1 MAIIARA
8 DQFIVLYNRFWSL
21 GVDGFFNSGPVY
33 SDYDGPNVE
42 ECKELVAFVKSTFD
56 PLVSTREIRLIGMN
70 GLINLQSSFQNV
82 YNTFD
87 QLQKSRDQG
96 SFQNFASNIDA
107 FCLQTRSIGVQ
118 LLSIGGAQVEAV
130 RAQLQSELDRARS
143 NNTEIEELTKSVR
156 NLVSPAVAGS
166 LSAEFSARRNTIGKQ
181 RMAWL
186 AAVAILGGFAT
197 YTTYDLVTTVVTLLQ
212 GFKPSGGISDPTFWA
227 VILIR
232 TLVLVPVLA
241 SFGFAFNQYR
251 KEREFEEDYAH
262 KAAVAQSLPNYGDLA
277 RQGTVR
283 DQIVTAATSV
293 IFVSPT
299 EQSRKIEQGNA
310 LIGGMKEVV
319 DVLGKAASRK

>member
-1 MAIIARA
+1 M
-8 DQFIVLYNRFWSL
+8 
-21 GVDGFFNSGPVY
+21 
-33 SDYDGPNVE
+33 
-42 ECKELVAFVKSTFD
+42 
-56 PLVSTREIRLIGMN
+56 
-70 GLINLQSSFQNV
+70 
-82 YNTFD
+82 
-87 QLQKSRDQG
+87 
-96 SFQNFASNIDA
+96 
-107 FCLQTRSIGVQ
+107 Q